1 VVTGSSARARSFV
14 RRHTVLR
21 PVPDLP
27 GLRLHQTA
35 DVTTLWRVTA
45 EALGSADPPLP
56 YWAFAWSGGLALARY
71 LEDHPDEVAGRAVV
85 DIASGSGLCAIV
97 AARTGASSVLAIDV
111 DPFAAAAI
119 ELNATANGVRIA
131 VRATDVLGD
140 EPPDWDVLLAGDV
153 WYEEPMA
160 ARMLP
165 WLRRAAQR
173 GIRVLVGD
181 PGRAY
186 LPPGLEPLATYR
198 VRTSPEIEEAESKAS
213 TVYVLGP

>member
-1 VVTGSSARARSFV
+1 M
-14 RRHTVLR
+14 LR

-27 GLRLHQTA
+27 GLRLYQAA
-35 DVTTLWRVTA
+35 DVTTLWRLTA

-56 YWAFAWSGGLALARY
+56 YWAFGWSGGLALARY
-71 LEDHPDEVAGRAVV
+71 LEDHRDEVAGRAVV
-85 DIASGSGLCAIV
+85 DIASGSGLCAII
-97 AARTGASSVLAIDV
+97 AARAGASSVLAIDV

-119 ELNATANGVRIA
+119 ELNASANGVRVA
-131 VRATDVLGD
+131 VRTTDVLDD
-140 EPPDWDVLLAGDV
+140 EPSDCNVLLAGDV

-165 WLRRAAQR
+165 WLQRAARR

-198 VRTSPEIEEAESKAS
+198 VRASREIEEAESKAS
-213 TVYVLGP
+213 TVYVLRP